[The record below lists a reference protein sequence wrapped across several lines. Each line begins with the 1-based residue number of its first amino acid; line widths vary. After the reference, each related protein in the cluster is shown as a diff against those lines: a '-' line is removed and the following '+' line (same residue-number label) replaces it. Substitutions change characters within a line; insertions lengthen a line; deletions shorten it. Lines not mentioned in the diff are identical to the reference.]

1 MLSSECL
8 QELRSAWLPNM
19 TDAGLDRVIE
29 LLERASP
36 LLIHGCFTRAIPM
49 GCLATHIAWNHPR
62 TEHLTQDAGI
72 MWLHHVA
79 RLNPATSQ
87 VLREWDRCGVRDLN
101 IRQDLLAFLAE
112 EKQRRQEAP
121 APAERVSLVEVG

>member
-8 QELRSAWLPNM
+8 QELRGTWLPNT
-19 TDAGLDRVIE
+19 TDTALDRLIE

-49 GCLATHIAWNHPR
+49 GCLASHIAWNHPA

-87 VLREWDRCGVRDLN
+87 LLREWDRCGVRDLG
-101 IRQDLLAFLAE
+101 IRQDLLAELHE
-112 EKQRRQEAP
+112 EKQRRQP
-121 APAERVSLVEVG
+121 APEANRLVEVG